1 MVAELRGVTKRYGS
15 VTALDDVTLE
25 LEAGQVMALLGPNGA
40 GKTTAVK
47 LLLGLTPPTRGT
59 VTLFGSD
66 PRSLDARRRTGVM
79 LQISKVPEAL
89 KVREHVHL
97 FCSYYPSSMPVDGAL
112 AAAGLSSLGD
122 RKYGELSG
130 GERQR
135 VQFALAICGNP
146 DLLFLDEPTVG
157 LDVESRR
164 AFWQHV
170 RRLSASGRAIVLTTH
185 YLEEADALADR
196 IVMVNRGRIVADG
209 PPHMVKSLTAARR
222 IRCVSR
228 IGIERVRALSGVRSV
243 RQDGASL
250 EILTSDAD
258 DLARRLF
265 SIDPSLSGLE
275 ITGAGLEEAFL
286 TLTSRPEP
294 TTDTSACGPHEES
307 GVPNAAAALGCES
320 GVPNAASALGCESE
334 VFRAPQRERVGV
346 GPHAQ

>member
-1 MVAELRGVTKRYGS
+1 MT
-15 VTALDDVTLE
+15 
-25 LEAGQVMALLGPNGA
+25 
-40 GKTTAVK
+40 
-47 LLLGLTPPTRGT
+47 
-59 VTLFGSD
+59 
-66 PRSLDARRRTGVM
+66 
-79 LQISKVPEAL
+79 
-89 KVREHVHL
+89 
-97 FCSYYPSSMPVDGAL
+97 VDGAL

-122 RKYGELSG
+122 RKYGQLSG

-164 AFWQHV
+164 GFWQQV
-170 RRLSASGRAIVLTTH
+170 RRLSESGRSIVLTTH

-209 PPHMVKSLTAARR
+209 APHTIKGLTAARR

-228 IGIERVRALSGVRSV
+228 IGIDRVRALPGVRSA
-243 RQDGASL
+243 RQDGPSL

-258 DLARRLF
+258 DLTRRLF

-286 TLTSRPEP
+286 ALTGAR
-294 TTDTSACGPHEES
+294 
-307 GVPNAAAALGCES
+307 
-320 GVPNAASALGCESE
+320 
-334 VFRAPQRERVGV
+334 
-346 GPHAQ
+346 